1 MDWAMKLIP
10 TNFPIPETP
19 GNSEGV
25 GRYFSAPPTPYII
38 DGF

>member
-25 GRYFSAPPTPYII
+25 GRYFSVPPMTYII